1 MFEPRWKVDSSHPLP
16 AFPLKGRN
24 EQPDVSCPCTLMTDQ
39 MQSEFGLCGCPVPVP
54 RYGMSALTFATI
66 FTDAVFSCTAL
77 RVNQALSRY
86 VPVYAFEF
94 NDPKA
99 ATLIKSPGDLP
110 NLGSHHSSSLAYT
123 FQTPVAGL
131 SDPALFTPSGVQ
143 ESLNFASDHQCEY
156 WLPLDLQ

>member
-1 MFEPRWKVDSSHPLP
+1 MGLVNTSRTLARYPYRRYDMF
-16 AFPLKGRN
+16 
-24 EQPDVSCPCTLMTDQ
+24 
-39 MQSEFGLCGCPVPVP
+39 
-54 RYGMSALTFATI
+54 ALTFAII

-77 RVNQALSRY
+77 RVDQALSKY

-99 ATLIKSPGDLP
+99 ATLIKSPSDLP
-110 NLGSHHSSSLAYT
+110 NLGSHYSNSLAYAI
-123 FQTPVAGL
+123 QTPAAGL

-143 ESLNFASDHQCEY
+143 ESLNFATDYQCEY

>member
-1 MFEPRWKVDSSHPLP
+1 MCESKGFSAQNQAEPSEIKLENGHHFSGGTGLTVGLVNTSR
-16 AFPLKGRN
+16 
-24 EQPDVSCPCTLMTDQ
+24 TLARY
-39 MQSEFGLCGCPVPVP
+39 PYR
-54 RYGMSALTFATI
+54 RYGMPAQAFATL

-77 RVNQALSRY
+77 HVNQALSRH

-94 NDPKA
+94 SDPQA
-99 ATLIKSPGDLP
+99 ATLIKSPSDLP
-110 NLGSHHSSSLAYT
+110 GLGSHHSSSLVYA

-143 ESLNFASDHQCEY
+143 ESLNFAADHQCEY